1 MTALVID
8 IGNTRVKWALADRN
22 GLSQP
27 SGAVGH
33 EDVERLFA
41 AWQSLPEAP
50 DQLRLVSVIDRP
62 LVSQIEDWAAQQWGV
77 KTERVQTPAEG
88 GGIRI
93 AYPEPGQL
101 GTDRWLAMVA
111 AHAQGLLPAC
121 IIDCGSAI
129 TLDVVDEAGLHRG
142 GMILPGLA
150 AQQAGLSQ
158 IAPALPEADLNQPAP
173 LLARNTA
180 DAVAAG
186 LLQGTA
192 AAIEGLCARF
202 TAETGLDL
210 PTLLTGGDAALLAR
224 YLDLDC
230 CLHPE
235 LVLEGLLA
243 LD

>member
-1 MTALVID
+1 M
-8 IGNTRVKWALADRN
+8 
-22 GLSQP
+22 
-27 SGAVGH
+27 
-33 EDVERLFA
+33 
-41 AWQSLPEAP
+41 
-50 DQLRLVSVIDRP
+50 
-62 LVSQIEDWAAQQWGV
+62 

-93 AYPEPGQL
+93 AYPDPGQL
-101 GTDRWLAMVA
+101 GTDRWLVMVA
-111 AHAQGLLPAC
+111 ARAQGLLPAC

-158 IAPALPEADLNQPAP
+158 IAPALPEADLNQSAP

-192 AAIEGLCARF
+192 AAVEGLCARF

-210 PTLLTGGDAALLAR
+210 PTLLTGGDAAHIQPHLQRRATVVA
-224 YLDLDC
+224 D
-230 CLHPE
+230 
-235 LVLEGLLA
+235 LVLAGLA
-243 LD
+243 SLD